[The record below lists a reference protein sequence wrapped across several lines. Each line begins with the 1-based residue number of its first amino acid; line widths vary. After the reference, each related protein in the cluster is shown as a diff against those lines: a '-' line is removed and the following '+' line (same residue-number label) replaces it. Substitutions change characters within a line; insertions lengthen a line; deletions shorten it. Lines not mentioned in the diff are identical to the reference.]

1 MSSARSRYF
10 IPEFEISRKMEEE
23 EEGLGLKIHEQ
34 LLEQQ
39 GKKKEKETEKK
50 QDKEQEKDQDEEKQ
64 QKEKQ
69 EQEKQEQEKQE
80 QEKQEKQQGQEKGSK
95 KKRRGLGEISAL
107 LGVNELEGER
117 WLFRQWT
124 NPSLLTSLLEYEQE
138 RKKNKGEDKKEGE
151 EKEREEGEEEEKQKI
166 DKDEEKIEG
175 LGGGE
180 VTEVEGQLGVCVVM
194 LGLFGVVQTPSLKLE
209 SLVKVAGVLNGV
221 LERSNRTYS
230 ADDFLPL
237 FIFLV
242 VESGVAN
249 LKSLV
254 KFTEEWVGTSL
265 NFGLSAYL
273 FTQMEIAVNWLE
285 MNTFDLD

>member
-1 MSSARSRYF
+1 M
-10 IPEFEISRKMEEE
+10 
-23 EEGLGLKIHEQ
+23 KIHEQ
-34 LLEQQ
+34 LLGHQQKEKEEREGEKQENGQVAEGKEQQ
-39 GKKKEKETEKK
+39 QKEKETKAK
-50 QDKEQEKDQDEEKQ
+50 R
-64 QKEKQ
+64 
-69 EQEKQEQEKQE
+69 
-80 QEKQEKQQGQEKGSK
+80 KG
-95 KKRRGLGEISAL
+95 RGGIEEISSL
-107 LGVNELEGER
+107 LGVNQLQGER

-124 NPSLLTSLLEYEQE
+124 DPSLLSSLLQYEQE
-138 RKKNKGEDKKEGE
+138 RKKKKREKK
-151 EKEREEGEEEEKQKI
+151 EKERGEEGEEEI
-166 DKDEEKIEG
+166 
-175 LGGGE
+175 
-180 VTEVEGQLGVCVVM
+180 TEVEGKLGVCVVM
-194 LGLFGVVQTPSLKLE
+194 LGLFGVAQTPSLKLE

-221 LERSNRTYS
+221 LERSNRSYS

-285 MNTFDLD
+285 MNTFDLE